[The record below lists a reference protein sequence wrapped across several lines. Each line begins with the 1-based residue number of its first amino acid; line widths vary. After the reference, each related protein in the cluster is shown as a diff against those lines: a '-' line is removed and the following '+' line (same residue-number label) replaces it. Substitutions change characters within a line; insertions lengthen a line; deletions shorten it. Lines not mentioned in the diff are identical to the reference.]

1 MSSALLS
8 LPTPSTRRL
17 AVRVTNDAIRQIRGG
32 HPWVFDQSITSLSH
46 EGEPG
51 DLAVIFGGERNF
63 VAIGL
68 YDPRSPI
75 RIKVLHQ
82 GKPITIDTAFWQT
95 RIDQTIERR
104 KSLADNPG
112 TTAYRV
118 IHGENDQLPGLV
130 LDRYADTYVL
140 KVYSAAWIVHLPA
153 LVEIIESRLHPESL
167 VLRFSRDLNGKA
179 LHGLGEGD
187 ALIGTCPSEPVMFL
201 EHGLTFQADVVHG
214 QKTGH
219 FLDQR
224 ENRKRVRAMA
234 HGARVLDV
242 FACTGGFSVS
252 AAAGGARLVQSVDLS
267 APALETAV
275 INMGYNAAIPNVK
288 ACEHI
293 TTVGDAFETM
303 QGLIKQRKR
312 FNIVIVDPPSFA
324 RRQLD
329 HDRALRSYEKLTRLA
344 LDLIEDGGT
353 LVQSSCSSRVSA
365 DEFYGSIHGA
375 AADSRYRVSE
385 IARTAHAIDHPI
397 EFPEGAY
404 LKTLFARVDHR
415 R

>member
-1 MSSALLS
+1 MSVLSS
-8 LPTPSTRRL
+8 LPAPSTRRI

-32 HPWVFDQSITSLSH
+32 HPWVFDGSITSISH
-46 EGEPG
+46 EGDAG
-51 DLAVIFGGERNF
+51 DFAVIFDPDRNF

-75 RIKVLHQ
+75 QIKILHH
-82 GKPITIDTAFWQT
+82 GKPTTIDQAFWQR
-95 RIDQTIERR
+95 RIDDAIERR
-104 KSLADNPG
+104 APLSANPN
-112 TTAYRV
+112 TTGYRV

-130 LDRYADTYVL
+130 LDRYSDTYVL

-153 LVEIIESRLHPESL
+153 LVAAIDSSLKPQSL
-167 VLRFSRDLNGKA
+167 VLRFSRDLHGRVVY
-179 LHGLGEGD
+179 GLGEGD

-224 ENRKRVRAMA
+224 ENRKRVRAISS
-234 HGARVLDV
+234 GARVLDV

-252 AAAGGARLVQSVDLS
+252 AAAGGAKAVHSVDLS
-267 APALETAV
+267 AQALETAV
-275 INMGYNAAIPNVK
+275 TNMGYNAAIPNVA
-288 ACEHI
+288 ACEH
-293 TTVGDAFETM
+293 TTAVGDAFEIM
-303 QGLIKQRKR
+303 QSLIKQRKR

-329 HDRALRSYEKLTRLA
+329 HDRAIRSYQKLTRLA
-344 LDLIEDGGT
+344 LDLTEDGGT

-365 DEFYGSIHGA
+365 DDFYGAIHSF
-375 AADSRYRVSE
+375 AADSRYRISE
-385 IARTAHAIDHPI
+385 IARTAHALDHPI

-404 LKTLFARVDHR
+404 LKTLFARVDQR